1 MQGLES
7 INLLNK
13 GVGGFNPISDY
24 NKTFK
29 LEGMNLKE
37 LNDMNKTNQL
47 NDSNMLQGQVQIDM
61 PQGID
66 SIKDK
71 ELVSD
76 LKEIM
81 GNSVHNN
88 NNSSP
93 NSSPDKLYNSFQN
106 ALNDGIQKL
115 DNSQNEATKNMETF
129 ATGGNIDIHTVMIS
143 AEKANLSMQLA
154 LQLKSKLIGAYKELS
169 KIQV

>member
-61 PQGID
+61 PQGLD

-81 GNSVHNN
+81 GNSARGGNDV
-88 NNSSP
+88 S

-115 DNSQNEATKNMETF
+115 DKSQNESSKNMETF

-154 LQLKSKLIGAYKELS
+154 LQLKSKIIGAYKELS